1 VSVASGTVLS
11 RPGSAAAP
19 DPNGRRARRG
29 WLLAV
34 WAAALAALLSE
45 APGRIVFDTKL
56 GVDTDPAGFLGR
68 LWHLWNPL
76 ESMGRLDDQYV
87 GYAFPMAPFYALA
100 KLIGVPVW
108 ITERLWMSLILAA
121 AFWGLVRLAEALEI
135 GSPRTRLVAGLC
147 YALWPTFTILIG
159 STSAAVLPVALV
171 PWAILPLV
179 KGSRSGNPVA
189 AAARSAFAVLC
200 MGGVNG
206 VITLLA
212 LIAPFLF
219 LLTRTRGPRRRILL
233 TWWIPCVG
241 AAVIWWLAPLL
252 YMGRYGFNF
261 LPYIETA
268 RTATKTMSATAA
280 LRGTGN
286 WTAYLHFGSPFL
298 IAGWVLVATWAAV
311 AGSALVSAI
320 GLAGVAR
327 SDLPEARWL
336 RACLAIA
343 ALVALA
349 GYAGSV
355 GGPFHGTVQKLL
367 DGPAAPFRNVY
378 KFEPLIGLVLALG
391 AAHLLA
397 AFEPPRVRPLISVAA
412 GVVAVAALCG
422 TALPY
427 LSGRVLQSGSFTA
440 VPDYWKQTSAFLAT
454 NSPRTDALLEPAA
467 SHGFYSWGS
476 PIDEPLEP
484 MGHSPWVQRY
494 IAPIGSPGGQ
504 RMLDGLET
512 AFSSAQRIPGLPEYL
527 GRAGVRYVVVRS
539 DLDQGQFDYVSPV
552 LVHRTLDLSG
562 FVQVAHFGPVL
573 PAAPIQPGMPLGV
586 AATVE
591 RFYAV
596 EIYQATDPAARPSQP
611 VSMLPVASTV
621 QASAGPESLLQAS
634 GTGLIDGKAVR
645 LTGDVTA
652 ADPLGAGAPL
662 LVTDGLRRDD
672 TIFSLARDNLS
683 YTYTAGQTSPPGR
696 QDGSA
701 GRPPRQILPFSGL
714 DHQSVAVVD
723 GAASVQSSTFGSW
736 LLQSPEYDPVNAFD
750 GDPGSAWAEGDPT
763 TPVGQWIQI
772 TFDHPVNL
780 SSPIAVRLLDDSVF
794 RPVATRLTLTTD
806 QGSVTDPVTATPS
819 SQPLAVPAGT
829 TSKLRVT
836 IAAAHGGV
844 PGGFGAGIADL
855 DIPGVHVTR
864 YIQAPHDAGTAG
876 RDVTLSFHRQ
886 VSGQTL
892 YSSGDP
898 ETGLYRQFTLDAP
911 ATFTTTLSAVSVAG
925 PTLDAFLDGT
935 SQPAGLSISTS
946 PSLNDLPAFRP
957 RNLVDGSYLTGWLA
971 GDDHPDIHLAW
982 NGLRTVDKMTLIS
995 PPGYTAAPLS
1005 VHISSPSENRDA
1017 RVGPDGSVTFPALTA
1032 DQMDIT
1038 FPAIAKVELYDPV
1051 AGADRNLPLGLSEV
1065 YVPALADL
1073 RLAATDVNAP
1083 FQLPCGQGPAIT
1095 IDDRNYA
1102 TSASGTLGDLLYRT
1116 PVAVQLCTDNGSLS
1130 LGAGPHRITAP
1141 GSGGSLAVS
1150 DMTLS
1155 TAPTASSA
1163 SAAAAQPRGLD
1174 ITSWGAENRTV
1185 DVGPGDA
1192 AYLEVHE
1199 NQAKG
1204 WSASMDGRKLTP
1216 VRLDGWQQGYV
1227 IPAGAGGIVTLTYTP
1242 ATGYRLTLLLGIAA
1256 AALLV
1261 GLTLLAGGIRRW
1273 DSLDPSAE
1281 AAAWGPWVV
1290 GAGVT
1295 VLVAVIAG
1303 PVALAVP
1310 LLFLIGRYR
1319 AWILPVVAFA
1329 GFAAAGIIAAVSVG
1343 GPVPSRNTVAAV
1355 PGPAPSSV
1363 SSAAT
1368 TGNGPTPGAGAFGP
1382 AAQILAVAALAA
1394 ALTAREKQQPAP

>member
-1 VSVASGTVLS
+1 
-11 RPGSAAAP
+11 
-19 DPNGRRARRG
+19 
-29 WLLAV
+29 
-34 WAAALAALLSE
+34 
-45 APGRIVFDTKL
+45 
-56 GVDTDPAGFLGR
+56 
-68 LWHLWNPL
+68 
-76 ESMGRLDDQYV
+76 
-87 GYAFPMAPFYALA
+87 
-100 KLIGVPVW
+100 
-108 ITERLWMSLILAA
+108 
-121 AFWGLVRLAEALEI
+121 
-135 GSPRTRLVAGLC
+135 
-147 YALWPTFTILIG
+147 
-159 STSAAVLPVALV
+159 
-171 PWAILPLV
+171 
-179 KGSRSGNPVA
+179 
-189 AAARSAFAVLC
+189 
-200 MGGVNG
+200 
-206 VITLLA
+206 
-212 LIAPFLF
+212 
-219 LLTRTRGPRRRILL
+219 
-233 TWWIPCVG
+233 
-241 AAVIWWLAPLL
+241 
-252 YMGRYGFNF
+252 
-261 LPYIETA
+261 
-268 RTATKTMSATAA
+268 
-280 LRGTGN
+280 
-286 WTAYLHFGSPFL
+286 
-298 IAGWVLVATWAAV
+298 
-311 AGSALVSAI
+311 
-320 GLAGVAR
+320 
-327 SDLPEARWL
+327 
-336 RACLAIA
+336 
-343 ALVALA
+343 
-349 GYAGSV
+349 
-355 GGPFHGTVQKLL
+355 
-367 DGPAAPFRNVY
+367 
-378 KFEPLIGLVLALG
+378 
-391 AAHLLA
+391 
-397 AFEPPRVRPLISVAA
+397 
-412 GVVAVAALCG
+412 
-422 TALPY
+422 
-427 LSGRVLQSGSFTA
+427 
-440 VPDYWKQTSAFLAT
+440 
-454 NSPRTDALLEPAA
+454 
-467 SHGFYSWGS
+467 
-476 PIDEPLEP
+476 
-484 MGHSPWVQRY
+484 
-494 IAPIGSPGGQ
+494 
-504 RMLDGLET
+504 MLDGLET

-772 TFDHPVNL
+772 AFDHPVNL

-806 QGSVTDPVTATPS
+806 QGSATDPVTATPS

-1005 VHISSPSENRDA
+1005 VHISSPSGNRDA

>member
-1 VSVASGTVLS
+1 MSVASGTVLS

-19 DPNGRRARRG
+19 DPGGRAVRRR

-34 WAAALAALLSE
+34 WASALVALLNE

-56 GVDTDPAGFLGR
+56 GVDVDPAGFLGR

-100 KLIGVPVW
+100 KLVGVPVW
-108 ITERLWMSLILAA
+108 ITERLWMSLIVAA
-121 AFWGLVRLAEALEI
+121 GFWGLVRLAEALGI
-135 GSPRTRLVAGLC
+135 GSPRTRLIAGLC
-147 YALWPTFTILIG
+147 YGLWPTFTILIG

-179 KGSRSGNPVA
+179 KGSRGGNPVA
-189 AAARSAFAVLC
+189 AAARSGFAVLC

-219 LLTRTRGPRRRILL
+219 LVTRTSGARRRVLIL
-233 TWWIPCVG
+233 WWIPCVG
-241 AAVIWWLAPLL
+241 AAVLWWLAPLL

-280 LRGTGN
+280 LRGAGN

-298 IAGWVLVATWAAV
+298 VAGWVMVASWAAV
-311 AGSALVSAI
+311 AGAAVVAAI

-336 RACLAIA
+336 RACLAVA

-349 GYAGSV
+349 GYAGSF
-355 GGPFHGTVQKLL
+355 GGPFHAAVQRLL

-397 AFEPPRVRPLISVAA
+397 SFEVPRVRPLISVAA
-412 GVVAVAALCG
+412 GVVVVAGLCG

-440 VPDYWKQTSAFLAT
+440 VPDYWRQTAGFLAA

-484 MGHSPWVQRY
+484 LGQSPWVQRY

-512 AFSSAQRIPGLPEYL
+512 AFSSAQRIPGLSAYL
-527 GRAGVRYVVVRS
+527 ARAGVRYVVVRS
-539 DLDQGQFDYVSPV
+539 DLDQSQFDYVSPV

-562 FVQVAHFGPVL
+562 FVQAAHFGPVL

-596 EIYQATDPAARPSQP
+596 EIYQAADPTARPTQP
-611 VSMLPVASTV
+611 VTMLPVASTV
-621 QASAGPESLLQAS
+621 QAGGGPESLLQAAGS
-634 GTGLIDGKAVR
+634 GLIDGKAVR
-645 LTGDVTA
+645 LSGDVTA

-662 LVTDGLRRDD
+662 LVTDGLRRED
-672 TIFSLARDNLS
+672 TTFSLARDNAS
-683 YTYTAGQTSPPGR
+683 YTYTATETSPPGR

-701 GRPPRQILPFSGL
+701 GKAPRQILPFPGVE
-714 DHQSVAVVD
+714 HQSVAVLD
-723 GAASVQSSTFGSW
+723 GAASVQASTFGSW

-750 GDPGSAWAEGDPT
+750 GDPGTAWAEGDPT
-763 TPVGQWIQI
+763 TPVGQWVQI
-772 TFDHPVNL
+772 TFDHPVTL
-780 SSPIAVRLLDDSVF
+780 SSEITVQLLDDSVF
-794 RPVATRLTLTTD
+794 RPVATRLRVATD
-806 QGSVTDPVTATPS
+806 QGSVSDAVSATPD
-819 SQPLAVPAGT
+819 SQPLALPPGPT
-829 TSKLRVT
+829 TKLRVT
-836 IAAAHGGV
+836 IEGARGGV
-844 PGGFGAGIADL
+844 PGGFGAGIVDFG
-855 DIPGVHVTR
+855 IPGVHVTR
-864 YIQAPHDAGTAG
+864 YIQAPHDASTAG

-892 YSSGDP
+892 YSAGDP
-898 ETGLYRQFTLDAP
+898 ESGLYRQFTLDAP
-911 ATFTTTLSAVSVAG
+911 AGFTATLAAVSVAG
-925 PTLDAFLDGT
+925 PSLDSFLDGVSKPT
-935 SQPAGLSISTS
+935 GLSITAS
-946 PSLNDLPAFRP
+946 PSLGDLPAFRP

-971 GDDHPDIHLAW
+971 GDDHPEVHMAW
-982 NGLRTVDKMTLIS
+982 NGKRSITTMTLIS
-995 PPGYTAAPLS
+995 PAGYAAAPLS
-1005 VHISSPSENRDA
+1005 VHIASPDGTRDA
-1017 RVGPDGSVTFPALTA
+1017 QVGPDGTVTFPALST
-1032 DQMDIT
+1032 DQLDIT
-1038 FPAIAKVELYDPV
+1038 FPSIAKVELYDPV
-1051 AGADRNLPLGLSEV
+1051 AGADRNLPLGLSEI
-1065 YVPALADL
+1065 YVPALSDL
-1073 RLAATDVNAP
+1073 RSAATDVNAP
-1083 FQLPCGQGPAIT
+1083 FQLPCGQGPDISV
-1095 IDDRNYA
+1095 DGKSYP

-1116 PVAVQLCTDNGSLS
+1116 PVSVHLCPGNTTVSF
-1130 LGAGPHRITAP
+1130 GAGTHRITAP
-1141 GSGGSLAVS
+1141 GSGGLLAVS
-1150 DMTLS
+1150 DVTLS
-1155 TAPTASSA
+1155 SAPSTPASGS
-1163 SAAAAQPRGLD
+1163 QPRTVD
-1174 ITSWGAENRTV
+1174 IASWSAENRSV

-1204 WSASMDGRKLTP
+1204 WAASLDGRQLTP
-1216 VRLDGWQQGYV
+1216 VRLDGWQQGYE
-1227 IPAGAGGIVTLTYTP
+1227 IPAGAGGLVTLTYTP
-1242 ATGYRLTLLLGIAA
+1242 ATGYRLTLLLGIAV

-1261 GLTLLAGGIRRW
+1261 GLTLLAGGIGRW
-1273 DSLDPSAE
+1273 DGLGASDA
-1281 AAAWGPWVV
+1281 AAAWGPWTVVV
-1290 GAGVT
+1290 GAT
-1295 VLVAVIAG
+1295 ILLALVAG
-1303 PVALAVP
+1303 PVAIAAPV
-1310 LLFLIGRYR
+1310 LFLLGRYR
-1319 AWILPVVAFA
+1319 AWILPVLAFA
-1329 GFAAAGIIAAVSVG
+1329 GFAAAGIIAAVSVS
-1343 GPVPSRNTVAAV
+1343 GPAPARSAVAAV
-1355 PGPAPSSV
+1355 PGPAPASV
-1363 SSAAT
+1363 SSVAT

-1382 AAQILAVAALAA
+1382 AAQVLAVVALGA
-1394 ALTAREKQQPAP
+1394 ALTVRQKPAQSP